1 MMAAIQFCID
11 RGQWDAMAS
20 KMQQFAVLMQDLENR
35 CRSLTMDEQAEE
47 ADLWLQLS
55 LQHRRMVRSLNQRMM
70 RVKEDIVSVEHGLQ
84 QLGKSSAGLHG

>member
-1 MMAAIQFCID
+1 MIVAIQSCID

-20 KMQQFAVLMQDLENR
+20 KMQQFAVLMQDLENH
-35 CRSLTMDEQAEE
+35 CRSLSLDEQAEE